1 MESSKV
7 TSKGQLVIPSKLRK
21 KYKIRNGTRVN
32 FIEESDGIKMM
43 PVTAEFILGQM
54 PAFWGTKGKLLKAS
68 MEEKKTEREL

>member
-21 KYKIRNGTRVN
+21 KYKIRSGTRVN

-43 PVTAEFILGQM
+43 PVTAEFIRANAGFL
-54 PAFWGTKGKLLKAS
+54 GTKGKLLKAL